1 MRFFLAILFF
11 ALACHGADDCQEMY
25 DGFKSG
31 LDVQLTSLCETTEEG
46 VYSFRFFLEDDKGF
60 HDMNLVFTEEH
71 FHLYIETDENPYVC
85 DEETALYRTQT
96 PEEILK
102 MLFIPARKY
111 CSREFRKSIGIN

>member
-1 MRFFLAILFF
+1 MTILFF
-11 ALACHGADDCQEMY
+11 ALACHAADDCQEMY

-31 LDVQLTSLCETTEEG
+31 LDVQLTSLCETTVEG
-46 VYSFRFFLEDDKGF
+46 VYSFRFFLEDAKGF
-60 HDMNLVFTEEH
+60 HDMNLVFNDEH

-102 MLFIPARKY
+102 ILFIPARKY
-111 CSREFRKSIGIN
+111 CSRKFRRSIGIN

>member
-1 MRFFLAILFF
+1 MRSFLTILFF
-11 ALACHGADDCQEMY
+11 ALACHAADDCQEMY

-31 LDVQLTSLCETTEEG
+31 LDVQLTSLCETTVEG
-46 VYSFRFFLEDDKGF
+46 VYSFRFFLEDAKGF
-60 HDMNLVFTEEH
+60 HDMNLVFNDEH

-102 MLFIPARKY
+102 ILFIPARKY
-111 CSREFRKSIGIN
+111 CSRKFRRSIGIN

>member
-1 MRFFLAILFF
+1 MRSFLTILFF
-11 ALACHGADDCQEMY
+11 AFACHAADDCQEMY

-31 LDVQLTSLCETTEEG
+31 LDVQLTSLCETTVEG
-46 VYSFRFFLEDDKGF
+46 VYSFRFFLEDAKGF
-60 HDMNLVFTEEH
+60 HDMNLVFNDEH

-102 MLFIPARKY
+102 ILFIPARKY
-111 CSREFRKSIGIN
+111 CSRKFRKSIGIN

>member
-1 MRFFLAILFF
+1 MRSFLTILFF
-11 ALACHGADDCQEMY
+11 ALACHAADDCQEMY

-60 HDMNLVFTEEH
+60 HDMNLVFTDEH
-71 FHLYIETDENPYVC
+71 FHLYMKPEENPYEC
-85 DEETALYRTQT
+85 DKDKAMYKTQT

-102 MLFIPARKY
+102 ILFIPASKH
-111 CSREFRKSIGIN
+111 CSREFRQSVGLN